1 MNLGKS
7 IKVACAMTGKTQI
20 DLAERMNTTEQT
32 VSNWVNRKASPSTLK
47 LEVMAV
53 YFDMSVSEFIK
64 NGESK

>member
-1 MNLGKS
+1 
-7 IKVACAMTGKTQI
+7 MTGKTQI